1 MIGDGRSHCPLT
13 VYKIA
18 ISLFFL
24 ANRILGLGTLCV
36 FQGRWPQ
43 IHGKNND
50 WPEPVVLSGG
60 IDFVPQGTFNNVW
73 RYFWLPQLGE
83 NCYWHLTGEAGD
95 ATQQL
100 TTVQHRHCKEL
111 SLPKSQR
118 RETLQ
123 QSHHFSGPE
132 LFVGDWL
139 RHGYVM
145 QIYLIKC
152 KGKFTEIYLKKVF
165 PARLH
170 LAMGFSR
177 QEYWSGLPCLL
188 QGIFPTQ
195 ELNPSR
201 YVSCIGSWVLYH

>member
-111 SLPKSQR
+111 HKLHTGGWLKVKPWIQR
-118 RETLQ
+118 TNYIY
-123 QSHHFSGPE
+123 SPE
-132 LFVGDWL
+132 V
-139 RHGYVM
+139 
-145 QIYLIKC
+145 I
-152 KGKFTEIYLKKVF
+152 
-165 PARLH
+165 
-170 LAMGFSR
+170 
-177 QEYWSGLPCLL
+177 SGLKNKKEHDYFNKLL
-188 QGIFPTQ
+188 KILFK
-195 ELNPSR
+195 
-201 YVSCIGSWVLYH
+201 